1 MQDGQRRMCA
11 SNEKSSAGFHS
22 GHGESGYHSRLLFP
36 ARFAGMPT
44 ARFAPMS
51 STPRNLARAILK
63 NAWPVLVAQ
72 CVSIGMMVVD
82 TLIVGRHSTQHLAAV
97 AVGSGLYATL
107 AMSLGGVLQ
116 ALAPIVGQHYGA
128 GEREGIGSDMRQGL
142 WLAVLLTIC
151 GGVLL
156 ADPRWLIAP
165 AQLEADIEAIAVN
178 YVRLLA
184 LSLPAMLG
192 YRAFHAAANALGQP
206 RPLMVIAF
214 LETFCHALL
223 AGILV
228 GGHAGLPP
236 LGATGAALSQ
246 VVVSWI
252 SLGFSFWLLR
262 TSPRFTPFHIFARWE
277 RPHWAA
283 QKELLRLGVP
293 IGFSFM
299 VEISAFTL
307 MAIFIARLGAETVS
321 GHRIAAN
328 LSALVYM
335 LPLSLAIATAAQVAQ
350 AVGAKDEALARGFAL
365 CGIKIACAL
374 SIVMAFALLWLRDTI
389 AWLATSDA
397 MVANVAVGLAF
408 YISLYQ
414 FFDAVQTVACF
425 ALRAYKISF
434 VLLLIHLGC
443 FWGLG
448 LGLGYWLAFHAPV
461 PQGATGFWQA
471 AVVATVT
478 AAMLFGWLL
487 LWVTRQR
494 TQSAG
499 PVA

>member
-1 MQDGQRRMCA
+1 
-11 SNEKSSAGFHS
+11 
-22 GHGESGYHSRLLFP
+22 
-36 ARFAGMPT
+36 MPW
-44 ARFAPMS
+44 
-51 STPRNLARAILK
+51 NLARTILT

-72 CVSIGMMVVD
+72 MVSIGMMAAD
-82 TLIVGRHSTQHLAAV
+82 TLIVGRYSTQHLAAV

-128 GEREGIGSDMRQGL
+128 GERERIGSDIRQGL
-142 WLAVLLTIC
+142 WLAVLLTLC
-151 GGVLL
+151 GGALL
-156 ADPRWLIAP
+156 VDPRWLIAP
-165 AQLEADIEAIAVN
+165 ARLEADVEAITVD
-178 YVRLLA
+178 YMRLLV

-192 YRAFHAAANALGQP
+192 YRTFHAAANALGLP
-206 RPLMVIAF
+206 RPLMLIAF

-223 AGILV
+223 ASVLV

-252 SLGFSFWLLR
+252 GLGCCVWLLR
-262 TSPRFTPFHIFARWE
+262 KSPRFAPFHIFARWE
-277 RPHWAA
+277 RPCWKA
-283 QKELLRLGVP
+283 QKELLRLGIP
-293 IGFSFM
+293 MGFSFL

-365 CGIKIACAL
+365 TGIKIACVFSVL
-374 SIVMAFALLWLRDTI
+374 MAVALLCLRGPI
-389 AWLATSDA
+389 AWLATTDA
-397 MVANVAVGLAF
+397 MVANVAIGLTF
-408 YISLYQ
+408 YIALYQ
-414 FFDAVQTVACF
+414 FFDTVQTIACW

-434 VLLLIHLGC
+434 VLLFIHMAC

-461 PQGATGFWQA
+461 PQGAAGFWQA
-471 AVVATVT
+471 SVISTIT
-478 AAMLFGWLL
+478 AAVLFGWLL
-487 LWVTRQR
+487 LWVTKQR
-494 TQSAG
+494 TRTCPGA
-499 PVA
+499 

>member
-1 MQDGQRRMCA
+1 M
-11 SNEKSSAGFHS
+11 
-22 GHGESGYHSRLLFP
+22 L
-36 ARFAGMPT
+36 
-44 ARFAPMS
+44 
-51 STPRNLARAILK
+51 STPRNLARSILK

-72 CVSIGMMVVD
+72 SISIGMMVVD
-82 TLIVGRHSTQHLAAV
+82 TLIVGRYSTQHLAAV

-128 GEREGIGSDMRQGL
+128 GERESIGSDMRQGL

-151 GGVLL
+151 GGALL
-156 ADPRWLIAP
+156 VDPRWLIAF
-165 AQLEADIEAIAVN
+165 AQLEADVEAIAVN
-178 YVRLLA
+178 YMHILA

-223 AGILV
+223 ASALV
-228 GGHAGLPP
+228 GGRMGLPP
-236 LGATGAALSQ
+236 LGAAGAALSQ
-246 VVVSWI
+246 VIVSWI

-262 TSPRFTPFHIFARWE
+262 TSPRFAPFRIFVRWE
-277 RPHWAA
+277 RPHWTA
-283 QKELLRLGVP
+283 QKELLRLGIP

-307 MAIFIARLGAETVS
+307 MAIFIGRLGTEAVS

-328 LSALVYM
+328 LSAFVYM

-350 AVGAKDEALARGFAL
+350 AVGAKDETLARGFAL
-365 CGIKIACAL
+365 TGIKIACAL
-374 SIVMAFALLWLRDTI
+374 SVVMAFTLLWLRDAI

-397 MVANVAVGLAF
+397 TVANMAIGLAF
-408 YISLYQ
+408 YIALYQ
-414 FFDAVQTVACF
+414 FFDAIQTVACF

-461 PQGATGFWQA
+461 PQGAAGFWQA
-471 AVVATVT
+471 AVAATVT
-478 AAMLFGWLL
+478 AAIFFGWLL
-487 LWVTRQR
+487 SWVTRQR
-494 TQSAG
+494 AR
-499 PVA
+499 PARFVA